1 MDLTVLRTSLNL
13 DAKSLVTVADRRGQY
28 TALLTTE
35 TKHVQAVV
43 FKAVKPSVYNQ
54 YDSDGL
60 QMSCSDSDNIQVF
73 IDCGDDKDTF
83 HILLQQVT
91 GISEG
96 RYDGIVVCNW
106 TWENWQRHA
115 QGLPFQPNVERRVQ
129 KQPVAGRAEFQLKKR
144 MDEWFVQGELPY
156 PITRWNRQNPEADPV
171 QCSRYRP
178 DFIYEIEKEQRVVIV
193 EHDEG
198 AHASY
203 ELPCELK
210 RQLEL
215 GLGFGGRPIHFLR
228 YNPSPGLQHEPL
240 IARREALLLK
250 RLQAALA
257 PAPADDSLFNF
268 FLTVEYLYYPPIGG
282 GRGAL
287 QTFRFRTYAEYVQWA
302 NAIDD
307 GSTPPVRPEDPPAA
321 EVADAEEMDTAADE
335 QPESPMSYCES
346 ERDTA
351 SRCPSPAGTS
361 MQQWSDSA
369 TPSFSPSVSVE
380 PTPSGAAGT
389 LSVFDAEL
397 RELALERARINNA
410 RARHEA
416 VRARLIAKLA
426 RSDAECA
433 LLDADSAR
441 LDARRGALKAH
452 LLAAVDAA

>member
-1 MDLTVLRTSLNL
+1 MVHKAGTICKTCCP
-13 DAKSLVTVADRRGQY
+13 
-28 TALLTTE
+28 TAFKRSRCAE
-35 TKHVQAVV
+35 IK
-43 FKAVKPSVYNQ
+43 FKAR
-54 YDSDGL
+54 L
-60 QMSCSDSDNIQVF
+60 
-73 IDCGDDKDTF
+73 
-83 HILLQQVT
+83 
-91 GISEG
+91 
-96 RYDGIVVCNW
+96 
-106 TWENWQRHA
+106 
-115 QGLPFQPNVERRVQ
+115 
-129 KQPVAGRAEFQLKKR
+129 
-144 MDEWFVQGELPY
+144 DEWFNQGKLPY
-156 PITRWNRQNPEADPV
+156 DITRWNRQNPEADPQ

-178 DFIYEIEKEQRVVIV
+178 DFTYEIEAEQRVVIV
-193 EHDEG
+193 EHDED
-198 AHASY
+198 AHVTY

-268 FLTVEYLYYPPIGG
+268 FLTVEYLFYPPIGG